1 MEDKKIDLWEIF
13 KTVNTDDGGNDRTT
27 WCCELCPKGQQTYSH
42 FDPYPSYD
50 NHFKEHHQKE
60 FELFYRGILVCLF
73 GACSEC
79 QPVPVEYKPLWT
91 DFSRGIWKTR
101 ERICGNCGKIFQK
114 DP

>member
-1 MEDKKIDLWEIF
+1 MGNKKIDLWDVF
-13 KTVNTDDGGNDRTT
+13 YDSQSYGAYVDQVVCVLCDDSDI
-27 WCCELCPKGQQTYSH
+27 K
-42 FDPYPSYD
+42 DD
-50 NHFKEHHQKE
+50 HFKEHHQKE